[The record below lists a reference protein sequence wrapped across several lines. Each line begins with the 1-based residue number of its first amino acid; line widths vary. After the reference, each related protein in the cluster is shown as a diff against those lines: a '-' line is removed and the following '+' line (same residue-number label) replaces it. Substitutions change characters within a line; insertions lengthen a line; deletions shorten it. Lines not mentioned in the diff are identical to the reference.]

1 MSRFRYALR
10 AALARIAL
18 LERAAGR
25 RHRAAHA
32 ALDAQSAQLCA
43 VERARA
49 GIARG
54 FAAGGTAWHAQR
66 CDLGL
71 ALLERRRAESAAALG
86 VARREL
92 GEARATLE
100 ALRGRRRKLEAH
112 RSRRFAEHLAA
123 CERLELTE
131 CEEAAQLRRGPSL
144 LAFEREPA

>member
-1 MSRFRYALR
+1 MSRFRYALQ

-18 LERAAGR
+18 LEGAAGC

-32 ALDAQSAQLCA
+32 ALEAQSARLCA

-49 GIARG
+49 EIARG
-54 FAAGGTAWHAQR
+54 LGAGGSAWHAQR

-71 ALLERRRAESAAALG
+71 ALLERHRTEAAAALG

-92 GEARATLE
+92 ADARTTLE
-100 ALRGRRRKLEAH
+100 ALRARRRKLEAH

-123 CERLELTE
+123 CERLDVAEY
-131 CEEAAQLRRGPSL
+131 EEAALLPRGPSV
-144 LAFEREPA
+144 LAFERETA